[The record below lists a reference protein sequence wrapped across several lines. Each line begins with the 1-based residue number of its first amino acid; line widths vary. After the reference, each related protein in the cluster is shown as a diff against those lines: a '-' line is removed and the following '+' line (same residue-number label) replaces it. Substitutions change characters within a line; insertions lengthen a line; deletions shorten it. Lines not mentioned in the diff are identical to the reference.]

1 MSNDNQFAK
10 LYEQDG
16 RQLLVTKG
24 NDSEGEPA
32 LVFRT
37 TTKVSGHHLQFAISF
52 QGRSEN
58 SRYNRMCK
66 EFDKMT
72 EDSAW
77 GLCNSVPG
85 NAM

>member
-1 MSNDNQFAK
+1 MSNDNIFAK
-10 LYEQDG
+10 LYEFDG

-24 NDSEGEPA
+24 VNNEGDHA

-37 TTKVSGHHLQFAISF
+37 TTAKSGHHMQFAISF
-52 QGRSEN
+52 QGRTEDAQ
-58 SRYNRMCK
+58 YKRMCK

-72 EDSAW
+72 DEKAW

-85 NAM
+85 NDM